1 MCSGGQ
7 QWWKG
12 VGGDDG
18 GVPSEVT
25 RRLFSQSQT
34 LITLGNSWP
43 LCVHRES
50 QKPTR
55 HTLWRTLE
63 GEGAPPEQE
72 GRAAC
77 VRVCVVILRS
87 AQQWLPPKP

>member
-1 MCSGGQ
+1 MTEGFHQ
-7 QWWKG
+7 
-12 VGGDDG
+12 
-18 GVPSEVT
+18 EVT

-55 HTLWRTLE
+55 HTLLRTLE
-63 GEGAPPEQE
+63 GEGAPEQK